1 MKKKRVRQGVAV
13 MLAVLMVIHSFS
25 GSGPGMGLVSYA
37 DTVRPAVVN
46 ATSLNVRSGPGTSY
60 GIAGKLTNGS
70 SVNVIGETTG
80 ADRKVWYQ
88 IEYGGGKKGYVLS
101 TYLKFPVS
109 YSNDM
114 NFENYLNSQGFP
126 ESYKPGLRQ
135 LHAEYPNWV
144 FKAQHTNLNW
154 DDVISNESVIG
165 RNLVHSSSVSSW
177 KSTAE
182 GAYDWNSSTW
192 PGLDSGSYV
201 AASDEII
208 RYYMD
213 PRNFLDDKYV
223 FQFLVHSY
231 NASAQ
236 TADGLRSM
244 VQNTFL
250 GGNTNVSGAIDWNG
264 GTGNGGNT
272 GPGASTGNGN
282 STGGA
287 SQTGPG
293 ASTGNGNSYGGPSLT
308 GPGNSAGNQGTSS
321 GGASQTGPGSS
332 VGNQGSTSNGGASQT
347 GPGSSV
353 GNQGNSSN
361 GGVSQTGPGSSVG
374 NQGSTSNGGV
384 SQTGPGSSVGNQGS
398 TSNGGASLTGPGN
411 SAGNQGTSSG
421 GASQTGPGSSVGNQ
435 GTTSS
440 GGVSLTAPGSA
451 IWNQG
456 TSSGGASLTAPGS
469 STGNKGMSSGGVS
482 LTAPGTS
489 ASNNR
494 TSNVSFT
501 ALGTAAVG
509 NLYTGKAS
517 LTTLGTQ
524 SGSLNHFGASISK
537 KETNRVAV
545 AISPGLT
552 TGPGGSTGNSGGST
566 SGSGSY
572 ASDPGA
578 GVSSG
583 PGAGSARE
591 PGPGSGSIGSDPGQG
606 VGSAGGTGT
615 ASYVDIIMN
624 AGAQSGVNPYVLA
637 AMIIQEQGTNGTG
650 RCISGTVAGYVGYY
664 NFFNIEAYQSGSMD
678 AVSRGLWYASQS
690 GSYGRPWNS
699 VDKSILGG
707 ALYYGTN
714 YVNAG
719 QDTFYLKKF
728 NVQGSN
734 LYKHQYMTNIQG
746 AASEGAKLAE
756 AYGAQVKQSALE
768 FKIPVYLNMPGTA
781 CTKPE
786 GNGSPNNKLSGLGVE
801 GFAITPTFSQDITS
815 YNLIVSPSVSSVTV
829 NAVPL
834 ASTASISGAGT
845 IQLQNG
851 NNEIMVSVTA
861 QNGTVRNYVIHVV
874 RQDNGPAYNSALGS
888 GVSGGSSASGPGT
901 NSSGYGPGSGSSG
914 QGSGPAYNSV
924 PTGPGSGNS
933 SGADPGYGSGS
944 SSSAGP
950 GASNNTTTPNNGP
963 GTSSG
968 NYDTNTIGPGGSNV
982 TIVR

>member
-1 MKKKRVRQGVAV
+1 MKKKKIKQSLAM
-13 MLAVLMVIHSFS
+13 MLAVLMAINSFS
-25 GSGPGMGLVSYA
+25 GSGFCKVLVSYA
-37 DTVRPAVVN
+37 DTVRPAIVN

-60 GIAGKLTNGS
+60 GIVGKLTNGN

-80 ADRKVWYQ
+80 TDRKVWYQ

-144 FKAQHTNLNW
+144 FKAQHTNLDW
-154 DDVISNESVIG
+154 EDVISNESVVG
-165 RNLVHSSSVSSW
+165 RNLVHSSSDSSW
-177 KSTAE
+177 KSTAQ

-192 PGLDSGSYV
+192 PGLDSSSYV
-201 AASDEII
+201 AASEGII

-250 GGNTNVSGAIDWNG
+250 SGNANVSGTIDWSG
-264 GTGNGGNT
+264 ATGNGGNT
-272 GPGASTGNGN
+272 GPG
-282 STGGA
+282 GG
-287 SQTGPG
+287 
-293 ASTGNGNSYGGPSLT
+293 
-308 GPGNSAGNQGTSS
+308 GTSS
-321 GGASQTGPGSS
+321 S
-332 VGNQGSTSNGGASQT
+332 
-347 GPGSSV
+347 
-353 GNQGNSSN
+353 
-361 GGVSQTGPGSSVG
+361 
-374 NQGSTSNGGV
+374 
-384 SQTGPGSSVGNQGS
+384 
-398 TSNGGASLTGPGN
+398 GGASLTGPG
-411 SAGNQGTSSG
+411 SSVGSGGTSSTG
-421 GASQTGPGSSVGNQ
+421 GASLTGPGSSVGS
-435 GTTSS
+435 GGTSS
-440 GGVSLTAPGSA
+440 NGGVSLIGPGSSV
-451 IWNQG
+451 WNGG
-456 TSSGGASLTAPGS
+456 TSSTGGASLTGPGS
-469 STGNKGMSSGGVS
+469 SAGNKGTSTGGVS
-482 LTAPGTS
+482 LTAPGTTTGGNQ
-489 ASNNR
+489 NN
-494 TSNVSFT
+494 SS
-501 ALGTAAVG
+501 
-509 NLYTGKAS
+509 GKVS
-517 LTTLGTQ
+517 LTAPGTQ
-524 SGSLNHFGASISK
+524 TSSIKNTSAFITK
-537 KETNRVAV
+537 KETNRVTTP
-545 AISPGLT
+545 ISPGMT
-552 TGPGGSTGNSGGST
+552 TGPGGSTANSGGNT
-566 SGSGSY
+566 T
-572 ASDPGA
+572 DPG
-578 GVSSG
+578 GQSNSNG
-583 PGAGSARE
+583 PGAGSYGTD
-591 PGPGSGSIGSDPGQG
+591 PGTGSYGSDPGT
-606 VGSAGGTGT
+606 GSIGGPGSNNWSTGNSSGT
-615 ASYVDIIMN
+615 ASYVNIIMN

-734 LYKHQYMTNIQG
+734 LYKHQYMTNVQA
-746 AASEGAKLAE
+746 AASEGAKLE
-756 AYGAQVKQSALE
+756 GAYSSQLKQQALE
-768 FKIPVYLNMPGTA
+768 FKIPVYKNMPDTA
-781 CTKPE
+781 CPLPSQD
-786 GNGSPNNKLSGLGVE
+786 GSPNNKLSGLGVE
-801 GFAITPTFSQDITS
+801 GFSITPTFSSDITS

-845 IQLQNG
+845 IQLQSG

-874 RQDNGPAYNSALGS
+874 RQDNGPAYNSALGA
-888 GVSGGSSASGPGT
+888 GVSGGSSANSPGPG
-901 NSSGYGPGSGSSG
+901 SSGNEPGSGSSG
-914 QGSGPAYNSV
+914 QGGGPAYNSV
-924 PTGPGSGNS
+924 PSGPGSSNT
-933 SGADPGYGSGS
+933 SGTDPGYGSGS
-944 SSSAGP
+944 SSGTGP
-950 GASNNTTTPNNGP
+950 GSSYNTVTPNNGP
-963 GTSSG
+963 GSSGG

>member
-332 VGNQGSTSNGGASQT
+332 VGNQGSTSN
-347 GPGSSV
+347 
-353 GNQGNSSN
+353 
-361 GGVSQTGPGSSVG
+361 
-374 NQGSTSNGGV
+374 
-384 SQTGPGSSVGNQGS
+384 
-398 TSNGGASLTGPGN
+398 
-411 SAGNQGTSSG
+411 G

>member
-1 MKKKRVRQGVAV
+1 MKKKKIKQSLAV
-13 MLAVLMVIHSFS
+13 MLALLMAINSFS
-25 GSGPGMGLVSYA
+25 GSGFCKVLVSYA
-37 DTVRPAVVN
+37 DTVRPAIVN

-60 GIAGKLTNGS
+60 GIAGKLTNGN

-80 ADRKVWYQ
+80 TDRKVWYQ

-144 FKAQHTNLNW
+144 FKAQHTNLDW
-154 DDVISNESVIG
+154 EDVISNESVVG
-165 RNLVHSSSVSSW
+165 RNLVHSSSDSSW
-177 KSTAE
+177 KSTAQ

-192 PGLDSGSYV
+192 PGLDSSSYV
-201 AASDEII
+201 AASEGII

-250 GGNTNVSGAIDWNG
+250 SGNTNVSGTIDWSG
-264 GTGNGGNT
+264 ATGNGGNT
-272 GPGASTGNGN
+272 GPG
-282 STGGA
+282 GGT
-287 SQTGPG
+287 S
-293 ASTGNGNSYGGPSLT
+293 
-308 GPGNSAGNQGTSS
+308 SS

-332 VGNQGSTSNGGASQT
+332 TGSGGTSSPGGASQT
-347 GPGSSV
+347 GPGSST
-353 GNQGNSSN
+353 GGGTSS
-361 GGVSQTGPGSSVG
+361 S
-374 NQGSTSNGGV
+374 
-384 SQTGPGSSVGNQGS
+384 
-398 TSNGGASLTGPGN
+398 GGASLTGPG
-411 SAGNQGTSSG
+411 SGGTSSSG
-421 GASQTGPGSSVGNQ
+421 GASQTGPGSST
-435 GTTSS
+435 GTGGTSSS
-440 GGVSLTAPGSA
+440 GGACLTGPGSSVGSG
-451 IWNQG
+451 G
-456 TSSGGASLTAPGS
+456 TLSTGGASLTGPGS
-469 STGNKGMSSGGVS
+469 SVGSGGTSSNGGVSLIGPGSSVWNGGTSSTGGANLTGPGSSAGNKGTSTSGGVS
-482 LTAPGTS
+482 LTAPGTTTGGNQ
-489 ASNNR
+489 NNSSGR
-494 TSNVSFT
+494 V
-501 ALGTAAVG
+501 
-509 NLYTGKAS
+509 S
-517 LTTLGTQ
+517 LTAPGTQ
-524 SGSLNHFGASISK
+524 TSSIKNTSAFITK
-537 KETNRVAV
+537 KETNRVTTP
-545 AISPGLT
+545 ISPGMT
-552 TGPGGSTGNSGGST
+552 TGPGGSTANSGGNT
-566 SGSGSY
+566 T
-572 ASDPGA
+572 DPG
-578 GVSSG
+578 GQSNSNG
-583 PGAGSARE
+583 PGAGSYGTD
-591 PGPGSGSIGSDPGQG
+591 PGTGSYGSDPGTG
-606 VGSAGGTGT
+606 SIGGPGSNNWSAGNSSGT
-615 ASYVDIIMN
+615 ASYVNIIMN

-756 AYGAQVKQSALE
+756 AYGSQVKQSALE
-768 FKIPVYLNMPGTA
+768 FKIPVYLNMPATA
-781 CTKPE
+781 CVKPE

-801 GFAITPTFSQDITS
+801 GFTITPTFSSDITS

-845 IQLQNG
+845 IQLQSG

-874 RQDNGPAYNSALGS
+874 RQDNGPAYNSALGA
-888 GVSGGSSASGPGT
+888 GVSGGSSANSPGPGY
-901 NSSGYGPGSGSSG
+901 SGNEPGSGSSG
-914 QGSGPAYNSV
+914 QGGGPAYNSV
-924 PTGPGSGNS
+924 PSGPGSSNT
-933 SGADPGYGSGS
+933 SGTDPGYGSGS
-944 SSSAGP
+944 SSGTGP
-950 GASNNTTTPNNGP
+950 GSSYNTVTPNNGP
-963 GTSSG
+963 GSSGG